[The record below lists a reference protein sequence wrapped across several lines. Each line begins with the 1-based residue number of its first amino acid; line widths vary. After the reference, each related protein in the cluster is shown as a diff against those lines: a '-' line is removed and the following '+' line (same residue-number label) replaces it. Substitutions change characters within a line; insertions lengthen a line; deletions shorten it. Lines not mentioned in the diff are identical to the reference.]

1 VRPSPSVLRA
11 QARAIAVLGAT
22 LDLPGTRALA
32 RLSKAPAVTDSAFA
46 GTASTIVRPS
56 SPPPWP
62 ALVFV
67 NGATPDGRTH
77 PMVLRLSLALAR
89 SGQLVFIPDLPGIA
103 AGELSPATLA
113 AAIAYVR
120 AAADA
125 DESHHGRIG
134 LAGVSV
140 GASLALLAAAEPGLA
155 ERVSVVA
162 CVAPYTDMANVMLL
176 ATTGTYR
183 NGQQFEPYGV
193 PAYLWVGLARSVTA
207 ILPRTPG
214 IEALTAELR
223 AIDAGVFNTDATDPA
238 APFRDRS
245 FHELGDEAAAVL
257 ALLTNREPAR
267 FDGLYA
273 ALPAHVKATVTALS
287 PLHAAPGLRAP
298 VEIVTAPRDRYFPVA
313 ESRALVAATPRAR
326 LTVTSLLAHATPRL
340 HPRYLTELG
349 RLDGFFVRAL
359 LAAG

>member
-1 VRPSPSVLRA
+1 VIRA
-11 QARAIAVLGAT
+11 QGQAVAVLGAT
-22 LDLPGTRALA
+22 LGLPGTGALA
-32 RLSKAPAVTDSAFA
+32 RLSKAPAVTDAAFA
-46 GTASTIVRPS
+46 GTASTIVRPG

-89 SGQLVFIPDLPGIA
+89 SGHLVFIPDLPGIA
-103 AGELSPATLA
+103 GGELSPATLA
-113 AAIAYVR
+113 ASIEYVQ
-120 AAADA
+120 AAADSG
-125 DESHHGRIG
+125 ESARGRIG

-155 ERVSVVA
+155 ERISVVA

-183 NGQQFEPYGV
+183 NGQRFEPYAV
-193 PAYLWVGLARSVTA
+193 PEYLWVGLARSVTA
-207 ILPRTPG
+207 ILPPRPG
-214 IEALTAELR
+214 IQALCTELR
-223 AIDAGVFNTDATDPA
+223 AIEPASPDPA
-238 APFRDRS
+238 GLFRDRS
-245 FHELGDEAAAVL
+245 FRELGDEAASVL
-257 ALLTNREPAR
+257 ALLTNRDPTR

-273 ALPAHVKATVTALS
+273 ALPAHVRTTVRALS

-313 ESRALVAATPRAR
+313 ESRTLVAASPHAR

-340 HPRYLTELG
+340 HPRYLAELG

-359 LAAG
+359 LAARCF

>member
-1 VRPSPSVLRA
+1 LLRA
-11 QARAIAVLGAT
+11 QGRAVAVLGAT
-22 LDLPGTRALA
+22 LDLPGTGALA

-46 GTASTIVRPS
+46 GTASTIVTPG

-67 NGATPDGRTH
+67 NGATPDGRAH

-103 AGELSPATLA
+103 GGELSPATLT

-120 AAADA
+120 AAADSP
-125 DESHHGRIG
+125 DSSRGRIG

-140 GASLALLAAAEPGLA
+140 GASLALLTAAEPDLA
-155 ERVSVVA
+155 DRISVVA

-183 NGQQFEPYGV
+183 SGQRFEPYAV
-193 PAYLWVGLARSVTA
+193 PDYLWVGLARSVTA
-207 ILPRTPG
+207 ILSPSPE
-214 IEALTAELR
+214 IQSLTAELR
-223 AIDAGVFNTDATDPA
+223 AVDPASTDPA
-238 APFRDRS
+238 GPFRNRS
-245 FHELGDEAAAVL
+245 YRELGDDAERVL
-257 ALLTNREPAR
+257 ALLTNRDPTR
-267 FDGLYA
+267 FDSLYA
-273 ALPAHVKATVTALS
+273 ALPSHVKATVAALS
-287 PLHAAPGLRAP
+287 PLHAAPGLRAR

-313 ESRALVAATPRAR
+313 ESRALVDATLRAR

-359 LAAG
+359 LAAGS